1 MLKGNNKLAERGI
14 KEVIYYSDTCG
25 GQQRNINFS
34 AMALYCVTNLPPN
47 KIRHNYFER
56 GHSQMEGVSVHARI
70 EKETKFRDIY
80 TPAEWM
86 SAVAN
91 AKLSEPRYKVIE
103 LETDDIFDFKK
114 LVKETCITGGFKKD
128 VERNVVNWT
137 KIHSM
142 EYRKDF
148 PGSIF
153 FKYSLSD
160 TKYRRMDIT
169 NDKFVKETRNVKKKS
184 TKNINGYQLQKLYEE
199 PPKISSTKYKDFIKL
214 CQNGHIPS
222 NNHREF
228 YRTLQHEKI
237 RDALPEP
244 DKEES
249 DVETDRNNDE
259 EQ

>member
-1 MLKGNNKLAERGI
+1 
-14 KEVIYYSDTCG
+14 
-25 GQQRNINFS
+25 
-34 AMALYCVTNLPPN
+34 
-47 KIRHNYFER
+47 
-56 GHSQMEGVSVHARI
+56 MEGDSVHARI

-128 VERNVVNWT
+128 VEGNVVNWT
-137 KIHSM
+137 KIQSM

-184 TKNINGYQLQKLYEE
+184 TKNINGYQLQKPYEE
-199 PPKISSTKYKDFIKL
+199 PPKISSTKYKDLIKL
-214 CQNGHIPS
+214 
-222 NNHREF
+222 
-228 YRTLQHEKI
+228 
-237 RDALPEP
+237 
-244 DKEES
+244 
-249 DVETDRNNDE
+249 
-259 EQ
+259 